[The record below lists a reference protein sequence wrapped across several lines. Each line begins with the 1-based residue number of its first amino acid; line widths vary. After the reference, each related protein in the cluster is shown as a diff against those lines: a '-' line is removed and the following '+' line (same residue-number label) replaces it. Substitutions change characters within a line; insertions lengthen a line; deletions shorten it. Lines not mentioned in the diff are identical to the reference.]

1 VNPAALIMPRRRFR
15 KELIIIGIVLVLA
28 FQPTISYTLDLLME
42 VLSPDHHVMGEVRT
56 LFLTA
61 WNLGALA
68 APLLLG
74 AVLVDTPAYEYIFIA
89 AAVMLMPFIVI
100 LAVRE
105 FPKTL
110 GPRLSHVKETL
121 ICIARS
127 PDLSSVTFAHFL
139 LYLFYVWAPFYVPLY
154 LHSELGLPWT
164 TLGWVFAVMLLPY
177 VILEYPAGW
186 LADHYLGDK
195 ELLFVGFVI
204 AGGSLAAI
212 GTFTSQT
219 PTWALLAIL
228 VLSRVGT
235 ALIEAMTEGHFY
247 RRVSAEDIN
256 SMSLFRSVW
265 PLSFVVGPVV
275 ASALLSIT
283 NFQTFLFVAGGFI
296 AVAGVMT
303 TLRIRDFR

>member
-1 VNPAALIMPRRRFR
+1 
-15 KELIIIGIVLVLA
+15 
-28 FQPTISYTLDLLME
+28 
-42 VLSPDHHVMGEVRT
+42 
-56 LFLTA
+56 
-61 WNLGALA
+61 
-68 APLLLG
+68 
-74 AVLVDTPAYEYIFIA
+74 
-89 AAVMLMPFIVI
+89 
-100 LAVRE
+100 
-105 FPKTL
+105 
-110 GPRLSHVKETL
+110 
-121 ICIARS
+121 
-127 PDLSSVTFAHFL
+127 

-164 TLGWVFAVMLLPY
+164 TLGWVFAVMLLPD

-195 ELLFVGFVI
+195 ELLFAGFVI

-296 AVAGVMT
+296 AVAGVLT